1 MPNRRSLSAMPPEPP
16 TPVTGSG
23 SFAQGIRLF
32 NEEYFFEAHEHL
44 EDLWHVE
51 RGELRLF
58 LQGLIQVCAAFHHF
72 QNGNLAGA
80 AALLKRGADKMP
92 KYPPRYM
99 GLDAAGPPERAL
111 PEHGLDLLV
120 RGDVRPLVEPPDPD
134 AVPRLGSV
142 RPLRSAPHRGVEV
155 G

>member
-1 MPNRRSLSAMPPEPP
+1 MPNSRSLSAMPPEPP

-23 SFAQGIRLF
+23 PFAQGIRLF

-51 RGELRLF
+51 RGEPRLS
-58 LQGLIQVCAAFHHF
+58 LKGLIQVCAAFHHF

-80 AALLKRGADKMP
+80 VALLKRGADKMR

-99 GLDAAGPPERAL
+99 GLEAAGPAA
-111 PEHGLDLLV
+111 
-120 RGDVRPLVEPPDPD
+120 RGDPP
-134 AVPRLGSV
+134 
-142 RPLRSAPHRGVEV
+142 RGRV
-155 G
+155 GQRRAGV

>member
-16 TPVTGSG
+16 PPVTGSG

-51 RGELRLF
+51 RGEPRLF

-80 AALLKRGADKMP
+80 VALLLAR
-92 KYPPRYM
+92 
-99 GLDAAGPPERAL
+99 RARL
-111 PEHGLDLLV
+111 ARREAVDLV
-120 RGDVRPLVEPPDPD
+120 VHHD
-134 AVPRLGSV
+134 
-142 RPLRSAPHRGVEV
+142 
-155 G
+155 